1 MCVAK
6 RTEGI
11 AVWDVGMVRSLLGLW
26 GSALAKLTEGIAF
39 RNVEGVRSLVG
50 DVGSALAK
58 LTEGIAF
65 GRYGGSAIKKLN
77 FLI

>member
-1 MCVAK
+1 M
-6 RTEGI
+6 R
-11 AVWDVGMVRSLLGLW
+11 